1 MKLEQALIGIAGMTC
16 QGCVRSV
23 TSALNA
29 TAGVE
34 AVEVS
39 LERAQAKVSFD
50 PAVTSPAALRA
61 VVEEA
66 GFDAS

>member
-1 MKLEQALIGIAGMTC
+1 M
-16 QGCVRSV
+16 RSV

-50 PAVTSPAALRA
+50 PVVTNPAALRA